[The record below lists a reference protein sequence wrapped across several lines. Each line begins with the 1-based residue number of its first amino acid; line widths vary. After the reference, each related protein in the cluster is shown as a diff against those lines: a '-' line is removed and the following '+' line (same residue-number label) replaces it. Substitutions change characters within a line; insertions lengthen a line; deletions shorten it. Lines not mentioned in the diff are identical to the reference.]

1 MEGHWTPVYP
11 VHFLG
16 GHLSTIMI
24 RVLGILTPLT
34 KDPIVCGIF
43 GAVVNG
49 LGTGFALRNN
59 ISTGG
64 IDIRHCIA

>member
-1 MEGHWTPVYP
+1 
-11 VHFLG
+11 
-16 GHLSTIMI
+16 MI
-24 RVLGILTPLT
+24 RVLGVLTPLT

-64 IDIRHCIA
+64 IDILGIVLRLSLIHI